1 MPQDLL
7 KLKGLFDLIIGR
19 FCHNRT
25 SVIFSGKAEKMCLAY
40 LTVFSVQA
48 NSDVTEYLVSEELM
62 GLYQS
67 SQTLHLKGEHLG
79 FIDRVVQAIIADTD
93 VELSPRVMP
102 AFRARSYRRSNP
114 EKEWISY
121 SFIGGVKSAEIAGA
135 RSEAWIVPGE
145 FDSFHLGGITTKFWC
160 VDDPG
165 FDSKCQRN
173 LQGKSVVILKNVG
186 YDVLV
191 ELRHEFKLDIV
202 RVNSLSNAVKM
213 LAGGR
218 VGYVYTSEASVH
230 WYYER
235 MGFDPRVLSSVDLP
249 RTYMKSEL
257 YLLWGGR
264 TEERLGERFRSV
276 LSAME
281 ASGEL
286 DRIRLRYRFDSPR
299 S

>member
-145 FDSFHLGGITTKFWC
+145 FDSFHLGGSQQSS
-160 VDDPG
+160 G
-165 FDSKCQRN
+165 
-173 LQGKSVVILKNVG
+173 
-186 YDVLV
+186 VLM
-191 ELRHEFKLDIV
+191 IQA
-202 RVNSLSNAVKM
+202 STQNAK
-213 LAGGR
+213 GICK
-218 VGYVYTSEASVH
+218 
-230 WYYER
+230 ER
-235 MGFDPRVLSSVDLP
+235 AL
-249 RTYMKSEL
+249 
-257 YLLWGGR
+257 
-264 TEERLGERFRSV
+264 
-276 LSAME
+276 
-281 ASGEL
+281 
-286 DRIRLRYRFDSPR
+286 
-299 S
+299 